1 MLFLFGRS
9 YATNCLLLM
18 SHREKLSSCSLL
30 STNRHACCSQGKD
43 KPTFSPWKDSG
54 DVVVVKNARH
64 VDFTGRKWEQKVY
77 RWHTGCGYPSRHLF
91 IYSSACSTPFMQH
104 R

>member
-1 MLFLFGRS
+1 MILR
-9 YATNCLLLM
+9 ALLL
-18 SHREKLSSCSLL
+18 
-30 STNRHACCSQGKD
+30 QGKD

-77 RWHTGCGYPSRHLF
+77 QWHTGCGRLS
-91 IYSSACSTPFMQH
+91 
-104 R
+104 

>member
-1 MLFLFGRS
+1 MLR
-9 YATNCLLLM
+9 ALLL
-18 SHREKLSSCSLL
+18 
-30 STNRHACCSQGKD
+30 QGKD

-77 RWHTGCGYPSRHLF
+77 RWHTGCGRLSCVCSNAAPLAARPSCSYNSLSSNSAPLTTLLPALF
-91 IYSSACSTPFMQH
+91 GRKKA
-104 R
+104 

>member
-1 MLFLFGRS
+1 MLLC
-9 YATNCLLLM
+9 ATLL
-18 SHREKLSSCSLL
+18 
-30 STNRHACCSQGKD
+30 QGKD

-77 RWHTGCGYPSRHLF
+77 RWHTGCVISLMSAHMQLPLQHARHAATIF
-91 IYSSACSTPFMQH
+91 
-104 R
+104 